1 MIEKEYM
8 EPNEGFS
15 QTVVVKTGNFK
26 TLYIS
31 GQIGDGN
38 DLEAQTI
45 TTFQNLEQQLTNCNA
60 TFKDVVKMNT
70 YIVNFNP
77 EVDLPVFRKVRKVFL
92 GNENYPASTLVG
104 VKSLGR
110 KEWLIEIEATAI
122 VEYKI
127 PTKFCRY
134 FYFKSFRLT
143 ISKTPPLY
151 QSLP

>member
-1 MIEKEYM
+1 MIEKEYL

-31 GQIGDGN
+31 GQIGDGA
-38 DLEAQTI
+38 DLQAQTI
-45 TTFQNLEQQLTNCNA
+45 TTFQNLEKQLTNCNA

-77 EVDLPVFRKVRKVFL
+77 EVDLPVFRKVRKQFL

-104 VKSLGR
+104 VESLGR
-110 KEWLIEIEATAI
+110 KEWLIEIEAVAV
-122 VEYKI
+122 VE
-127 PTKFCRY
+127 
-134 FYFKSFRLT
+134 
-143 ISKTPPLY
+143 
-151 QSLP
+151 

>member
-1 MIEKEYM
+1 MFKKEYI

-31 GQIGDGN
+31 GQIGDGA

-45 TTFQNLEQQLTNCNA
+45 TTFQNLEMQLTNCNA

-77 EVDLPVFRKVRKVFL
+77 EVDLPIFRKVRKEFL

-104 VKSLGR
+104 VESLGR
-110 KEWLIEIEATAI
+110 KEWLIEIEAIAV
-122 VEYKI
+122 VE
-127 PTKFCRY
+127 
-134 FYFKSFRLT
+134 
-143 ISKTPPLY
+143 
-151 QSLP
+151 

>member
-1 MIEKEYM
+1 MIEKEYI

-31 GQIGDGN
+31 GQIGDGAN
-38 DLEAQTI
+38 LEAQTI
-45 TTFQNLEQQLTNCNA
+45 ATFQNLEKQLQNCNA

-77 EVDLPVFRKVRKVFL
+77 EADLPIFRKVRKAFL

-104 VKSLGR
+104 IQSLG
-110 KEWLIEIEATAI
+110 KNEWLIEIEAIAV
-122 VEYKI
+122 VE
-127 PTKFCRY
+127 
-134 FYFKSFRLT
+134 
-143 ISKTPPLY
+143 
-151 QSLP
+151 

>member
-1 MIEKEYM
+1 MIEKEYL

-31 GQIGDGN
+31 GQIGDGA

-45 TTFQNLEQQLTNCNA
+45 TTFQNLEKQLTNCNA
-60 TFKDVVKMNT
+60 SFKDVVKMNS

-77 EVDLPVFRKVRKVFL
+77 EIDLPIFRKVRKEFL

-104 VKSLGR
+104 VENLGR
-110 KEWLIEIEATAI
+110 KEWLIEIEAIAV
-122 VEYKI
+122 VE
-127 PTKFCRY
+127 
-134 FYFKSFRLT
+134 
-143 ISKTPPLY
+143 
-151 QSLP
+151 

>member
-1 MIEKEYM
+1 MIKKEYI

-31 GQIGDGN
+31 GQIGEGA

-45 TTFQNLEQQLTNCNA
+45 ATFQNLEKQLTNCNA

-70 YIVNFNP
+70 YIVNFNS
-77 EVDLPVFRKVRKVFL
+77 EIDLPVFRKVRKDFL

-104 VKSLGR
+104 VESLGR
-110 KEWLIEIEATAI
+110 KEWMIEIEAVAV
-122 VEYKI
+122 VE
-127 PTKFCRY
+127 
-134 FYFKSFRLT
+134 
-143 ISKTPPLY
+143 
-151 QSLP
+151 